1 MSYKSGFVSIVGRP
15 NVGKSTLLNQVVGTK
30 IAIMSDKPQTTR
42 NKIRAVLTSE
52 KGQIIFIDTPGVQKP
67 RNKLGEF
74 MLKQALTSLDEV
86 DVLLYV
92 VEANSPIGPQ
102 ENYLLKTL
110 AEVKTPIILVVNKI
124 DVVKMIEAQTLA
136 GQIESR
142 LKVAKTY
149 YISALNGTGV
159 SELVEGIF
167 ELLPE
172 GPPYYPEGQVTD
184 YPERF
189 IIAEY
194 IREQILHLTREEI
207 PHSVAVVVEEIKPR
221 ENSNTVYVSAV
232 IYVERESQKGIIIGK
247 NGQMLKEIGQRAR
260 LEIERLLGSN
270 IYLDLWVKVKEDW
283 RNKDVWIR
291 NFGFTEFE

>member
-1 MSYKSGFVSIVGRP
+1 MSYKSGFVSIIGRP
-15 NVGKSTLLNQVVGTK
+15 NVGKSTLLNQMVGTK

-42 NKIRAVLTSE
+42 NKIRAVLTSAM
-52 KGQIIFIDTPGVQKP
+52 GQIIFIDTPGVQKP

-74 MLKQALTSLDEV
+74 MLKQALTSLNEV

-110 AEVKTPIILVVNKI
+110 AEVKTPIILAVNKI
-124 DVVKMIEAQTLA
+124 DMVKMSEAQNIA
-136 GQIESR
+136 SQIKS
-142 LKVAKTY
+142 KIQVAKTY
-149 YISALNGTGV
+149 FLSALNGVGV
-159 SELVEGIF
+159 AELLTGIF

-207 PHSVAVVVEEIKPR
+207 PHSVAVVVEEVKPR
-221 ENSNTVYVSAV
+221 ENSNTVYVSAI
-232 IYVERESQKGIIIGK
+232 IYVERDSQKGIIIGK

>member
-1 MSYKSGFVSIVGRP
+1 MSFKSGFVSIIGRP
-15 NVGKSTLLNQVVGTK
+15 NVGKSTLLNQMVGTK

-74 MLKQALTSLDEV
+74 MLKQALTSLEEV

-110 AEVKTPIILVVNKI
+110 AEVKNPIILAVNKI
-124 DVVKMIEAQTLA
+124 DTVSKAEAENIALIIENKIPVL
-136 GQIESR
+136 
-142 LKVAKTY
+142 KTY
-149 YISALNGTGV
+149 FLSALKGEGV
-159 SELVEGIF
+159 ADLIEGVF

-194 IREQILHLTREEI
+194 VREQILHLTREEV

-221 ENSNTVYVSAV
+221 ENSDTVYVSAV
-232 IYVERESQKGIIIGK
+232 IYVERDSQKGIIIGK
-247 NGQMLKEIGQRAR
+247 NGKMLKEIGQRAR
-260 LEIERLLGSN
+260 REIERLLGSK
-270 IYLDLWVKVKEDW
+270 IYLELWVKVKEDW
-283 RNKDVWIR
+283 RNREAWIR
-291 NFGFTEFE
+291 NFGFTDFE

>member
-1 MSYKSGFVSIVGRP
+1 MSFKSGFVSIIGRP
-15 NVGKSTLLNQVVGTK
+15 NVGKSTLLNQMVGTK

-74 MLKQALTSLDEV
+74 MLKQALTSLEEV

-110 AEVKTPIILVVNKI
+110 AEVKNPIILAVNKI
-124 DVVKMIEAQTLA
+124 DTVSKAEAENIALIIENKIPVL
-136 GQIESR
+136 
-142 LKVAKTY
+142 KTY
-149 YISALNGTGV
+149 FLSALKGEGV
-159 SELVEGIF
+159 ADLIEGVF

-172 GPPYYPEGQVTD
+172 GPPYYPEGQITD

-194 IREQILHLTREEI
+194 IREQILHLTREEV

-221 ENSNTVYVSAV
+221 ENSDTVYVSAV
-232 IYVERESQKGIIIGK
+232 IYVERDSQKGIIIGK
-247 NGQMLKEIGQRAR
+247 NGKMLKEIGQRAR
-260 LEIERLLGSN
+260 REIERLLGSK
-270 IYLDLWVKVKEDW
+270 IYLELWVKVKEDW
-283 RNKDVWIR
+283 RNREAWIR
-291 NFGFTEFE
+291 NFGFTDFE

>member
-136 GQIESR
+136 RQIESR

>member
-15 NVGKSTLLNQVVGTK
+15 NVGKSTLLNQVVGAK

-124 DVVKMIEAQTLA
+124 DVAKMIEAQTLA
-136 GQIESR
+136 GQIESKI
-142 LKVAKTY
+142 KVAKTY